1 MSLGG
6 GSSVGSGDDGGS
18 VGSATWA
25 LSISTTV
32 LFDDAPSSDI
42 SPCRPR
48 CSRRPPQ
55 HHHDYQQVAAS
66 STSSVGSLGS
76 VGSAHATTRLVSTA
90 LFVATARAPATSGR
104 PSGRRRRPSP
114 GAPCWGP
121 GGYRRVGPARAR
133 HTPRRN
139 RTRPT
144 LTWSTQRASK
154 APAAEDPWPCPTPPT
169 GPRLHRC
176 ACKPRRARLCPKHR
190 PAASWRGSS
199 SRRDGGMYVLG
210 HSEPA
215 ARGWKVGG
223 QLPL

>member
-1 MSLGG
+1 MLSGFVRTDQSDVPFVST
-6 GSSVGSGDDGGS
+6 SSCKELRQGVPGRRQQRGQRRRRRC

-32 LFDDAPSSDI
+32 LFDDAHSSDI

-55 HHHDYQQVAAS
+55 HHDDYQQVAAS

-90 LFVATARAPATSGR
+90 LFVATARAPATSGH

-144 LTWSTQRASK
+144 LTWST
-154 APAAEDPWPCPTPPT
+154 
-169 GPRLHRC
+169 
-176 ACKPRRARLCPKHR
+176 
-190 PAASWRGSS
+190 
-199 SRRDGGMYVLG
+199 
-210 HSEPA
+210 
-215 ARGWKVGG
+215 
-223 QLPL
+223 